1 MAEAAGIQRFRFDRS
16 FEALGGARDRGRPAG
31 RAAERTFTSED
42 VEQARAEGFARGR
55 AESVGAEEARREAE
69 RLRQRALEAIASQ
82 VGAVLDG
89 AAESAQT
96 AVSEAVLVASAIVR
110 KMMPRLWRE
119 SGAREIEDT
128 VRAALTEL
136 TDEPMLTVRIAPEL
150 HQDLL
155 PALQRAARECCA
167 EDRLRVLAGDGVPPG
182 DCRIE
187 WRNGGLLRDRLTM
200 TRAIDE
206 VIERSLGAAALPE
219 AGPTAER
226 AEEAIRGE

>member
-1 MAEAAGIQRFRFDRS
+1 MAEAAAIQRFRFDRS
-16 FEALGGARDRGRPAG
+16 FEALGGAGDQGRPAG
-31 RAAERTFTSED
+31 RAAERTFTSQD

-55 AESVGAEEARREAE
+55 AEAVGAEEARREAE
-69 RLRQRALEAIASQ
+69 RLRQRVLETIASQ

-96 AVSEAVLVASAIVR
+96 AVTEAVLVAAAIVR

-119 SGAREIEDT
+119 CGAHEIEET

-136 TDEPMLTVRIAPEL
+136 SDEPMLTVRIAPEL
-150 HQDLL
+150 HQELL
-155 PALQRAARECCA
+155 PALQMAARECGA
-167 EDRLRVLAGDGVPPG
+167 EDRLRVLAADGVPPG

-187 WRNGGLLRDRLTM
+187 WRHGGLSRDRLAM
-200 TRAIDE
+200 ARAIDE

-219 AGPTAER
+219 VEPTAER
-226 AEEAIRGE
+226 AEETNGGE

>member
-1 MAEAAGIQRFRFDRS
+1 MAEAAAIQRFRFDRS
-16 FEALGGARDRGRPAG
+16 FEALGGAGDHGRPSG
-31 RAAERTFTSED
+31 RAAERTFTSQD

-55 AESVGAEEARREAE
+55 AEAVGAEEARREAE
-69 RLRQRALEAIASQ
+69 RLRQRVLEIITSQ
-82 VGAVLDG
+82 VGAVLEG

-96 AVSEAVLVASAIVR
+96 AVTEAVLVAAAIVR

-119 SGAREIEDT
+119 RGAHEIEET
-128 VRAALTEL
+128 VRAVLTEL

-150 HQDLL
+150 HQELL
-155 PALQRAARECCA
+155 PALQMVARECGA
-167 EDRLRVLAGDGVPPG
+167 EDRLRVLAGNGVPPG

-187 WRNGGLLRDRLTM
+187 WRNGGLLRDRLAM

-219 AGPTAER
+219 GPTAER
-226 AEEAIRGE
+226 AEETTGGE

>member
-119 SGAREIEDT
+119 SGAHEIEDT
-128 VRAALTEL
+128 VRAVLTEL